1 MKKVEYWLSI
11 AERIIGL
18 IRPKFYNAI
27 TRIVVLFGLALS
39 VESQINIFEA
49 FAVASFE
56 KLFGPS
62 DFLRQLFSGSTSP
75 WIGVFFV
82 VFGLIYNGIVT
93 VGLELIQKYKAQ
105 IPKVPEFSFSFLNAD
120 GEEIEQ
126 NSCLRGKLCHIDVG
140 DIPDNSTYSDFATQ
154 RMNKEGRF
162 HQFGHLSGTSSPV
175 KGRIIGPYDARVNR
189 DFYRDRAKFLRVW
202 GGAEILTLYL
212 INKSNVLA
220 SNVRVEISC
229 QRDKGLSLD
238 NKNDLSPEFPK
249 QETESSLS
257 QLSALPLHNTPPH
270 FDVKSKHNNSR
281 YFYEW
286 NVGNLQ
292 AQEECSSHT
301 NIFIRTDTIVDISIR
316 IFCDELPSPME
327 MHYKIMPTEKSINVG
342 LDHLKANGKEFF
354 SYANSAIMDGYL
366 KRHSDRL
373 LKEYKNKEDELV
385 P

>member
-1 MKKVEYWLSI
+1 MKKVEYWLNI

-27 TRIVVLFGLALS
+27 TKIVLLFGFGLC
-39 VESQINIFEA
+39 VESQVNIFEA
-49 FAVASFE
+49 FVVASFE

-62 DFLRQLFSGSTSP
+62 DLLRQLFSGSTSP
-75 WIGVFFV
+75 WIGICLVGI
-82 VFGLIYNGIVT
+82 GLTYNVIVT

-120 GEEIEQ
+120 GDEIKQ
-126 NSCLRGKLCHIDVG
+126 SSVLRGKLCHIDVG
-140 DIPDNSTYSDFATQ
+140 DIPDNSTCSDFATKK
-154 RMNKEGRF
+154 MNKERRS
-162 HQFGHLSGTSSPV
+162 HPFGQLPGTSGLV
-175 KGRIIGPYDARVNR
+175 KIRSLGPYDALPNR

-238 NKNDLSPEFPK
+238 NNNGFSPEFPK

-270 FDVKSKHNNSR
+270 FDVKSGHNNSR

-316 IFCDELPSPME
+316 VFCDELPSPME
-327 MHYKIMPTEKSINVG
+327 MQYKIMPTEKSINVG

-366 KRHSDRL
+366 KRHTDRL
-373 LKEYKNKEDELV
+373 LNEYKNKEDELV